1 VTGQYAY
8 GYLKAE
14 EGVHRLVRISPFDSQ
29 ARRHTAFASVA
40 VIPQIDDS
48 IEVEIDENDL
58 RVDTYRAGGA
68 GGQHVNKTDSAVRL
82 THLPTGIVVQCQN
95 ERSQHKNRSSAMKVL
110 RARLYEHA
118 RQQQEEKMAA
128 LRGEKMKIDFGSQI
142 RSYTLHPQQRV
153 KDHRTDLEIGNVE
166 GVLEGNL
173 DRFIRATLLCAH
185 GRPARRRRQPLVS
198 ERDVRRAKLAALR
211 AAGVDPY
218 PPRVGARESIASVRE
233 RFGERDA
240 AELAADPRDAAI
252 AGRVIALRSFGK
264 LVFAT
269 LLENGER
276 LQISAKKA
284 ELPPELFE
292 FVKRLDVG
300 DFVRVAGPLWRTQ
313 SGELTVDVREAEL
326 LAKGLAPLPEKWHG
340 LADVEA
346 RFRQRHLDLLV
357 NEDARRIAVLRS
369 RVVTAMR
376 ASLDSRG
383 FLEVE
388 TPVLQPLY
396 GGAAARPFTTH
407 HNTYDQDL
415 YLRISDELYL
425 KRLVVGGL
433 DRVYEIGR
441 VFRNEGVSR
450 KHNPEFTMMECYQAY
465 ADYRDMMA
473 LAQALVQEI
482 ADARARQHAR
492 RVRRTRARARG
503 RVAPRDDA
511 RRDRRRD
518 RHRRARARRI
528 SPRCATHARAR
539 ARSGR
544 RAELGPPRRRAVQ
557 RARRA
562 DADPAH
568 VRHRLSRRAVAAR
581 EALALRPAAGR
592 ALRGVPGRHG
602 GRERVQRAQR
612 PRRPARA
619 AAGEPARIR
628 SRRRGGSSARRG
640 LSCARSRWGC
650 RRPGG
655 LGMGVDRLAMILCGA
670 PNLREVITFP
680 HMRPVADAAGGAGE
694 SGGEDG

>member
-1 VTGQYAY
+1 
-8 GYLKAE
+8 
-14 EGVHRLVRISPFDSQ
+14 
-29 ARRHTAFASVA
+29 
-40 VIPQIDDS
+40 
-48 IEVEIDENDL
+48 
-58 RVDTYRAGGA
+58 
-68 GGQHVNKTDSAVRL
+68 
-82 THLPTGIVVQCQN
+82 
-95 ERSQHKNRSSAMKVL
+95 M
-110 RARLYEHA
+110 
-118 RQQQEEKMAA
+118 
-128 LRGEKMKIDFGSQI
+128 
-142 RSYTLHPQQRV
+142 
-153 KDHRTDLEIGNVE
+153 
-166 GVLEGNL
+166 
-173 DRFIRATLLCAH
+173 
-185 GRPARRRRQPLVS
+185 S

-218 PPRVGARESIASVRE
+218 PARVGARESIASVRE
-233 RFGERDA
+233 QFAERDA
-240 AELAADPRDAAI
+240 AELAADPHDTAI

-284 ELPPELFE
+284 ELSPELFE
-292 FVKRLDVG
+292 FVKRLDAG

-376 ASLDSRG
+376 ASLDARG

-482 ADARARQHAR
+482 ATSVLHTTRVEYAGHALELAGEWR
-492 RVRRTRARARG
+492 RVTLRDAIAHATGIDVLAHAELGALRDVVRARG
-503 RVAPRDDA
+503 LDPGDAPSWGRLVDELFSAHVEPTLIQPTFVTDYPVEL
-511 RRDRRRD
+511 
-518 RHRRARARRI
+518 
-528 SPRCATHARAR
+528 SPLAK
-539 ARSGR
+539 RS
-544 RAELGPPRRRAVQ
+544 P
-557 RARRA
+557 
-562 DADPAH
+562 ADP
-568 VRHRLSRRAVAAR
+568 RLVERFEPFLAGMEIGNAFSELNDPDDQRERLLASRRAF
-581 EALALRPAAGR
+581 EAGDDEAHPLDEDYLR
-592 ALRGVPGRHG
+592 ALEV
-602 GRERVQRAQR
+602 
-612 PRRPARA
+612 
-619 AAGEPARIR
+619 
-628 SRRRGGSSARRG
+628 G
-640 LSCARSRWGC
+640 L
-650 RRPGG
+650 PPTGG
-655 LGMGVDRLAMILCGA
+655 LGIGVDRLAMILCGA

-680 HMRPVADAAGGAGE
+680 HMRPVADGADGAGE